1 MQIDEAPVR
10 QAAGLIRD
18 DLRIKQLFFS
28 LMIDISGD
36 RPAGPVDRSI
46 STGPGTPSI
55 QFFLARAQ
63 TAQLVNF
70 FISGD
75 AVAKRGART
84 GPRAGPGGGQA
95 GRPPWPPNSVGPT
108 PDNQTLAPRL
118 DDNMKIF
125 TKRQM
130 HV

>member
-1 MQIDEAPVR
+1 
-10 QAAGLIRD
+10 
-18 DLRIKQLFFS
+18 
-28 LMIDISGD
+28 MIDISGD

-63 TAQLVNF
+63 AAQLVDL

-84 GPRAGPGGGQA
+84 APHVATGTHTQQPLRLLLVYSRLPRGAIISP
-95 GRPPWPPNSVGPT
+95 
-108 PDNQTLAPRL
+108 
-118 DDNMKIF
+118 
-125 TKRQM
+125 
-130 HV
+130 